1 MPKKLPTS
9 AYPTDKAS
17 NAAIATKL
25 VAAAVEGVSGVGTDV
40 ELISAIPVDN
50 ESFLERNFTPAE
62 LAYCR
67 SAPDT
72 RASLAA
78 RWAAKEATVS
88 LLYFLSRRCPKLTR
102 TLFLLL
108 LQFKSMKVA
117 SNGGGASLIDIE
129 VVSTDTAPIIRLHGE
144 AKVAAESKGITGFEL
159 SLSHSDDVAVAV
171 VVAKSE

>member
-1 MPKKLPTS
+1 M
-9 AYPTDKAS
+9 
-17 NAAIATKL
+17 KL

-88 LLYFLSRRCPKLTR
+88 LLL
-102 TLFLLL
+102 
-108 LQFKSMKVA
+108 
-117 SNGGGASLIDIE
+117 
-129 VVSTDTAPIIRLHGE
+129 
-144 AKVAAESKGITGFEL
+144 L
-159 SLSHSDDVAVAV
+159 SLTPSPETDSRTISSPIVQVDEGCFERRRSVFDRYRGCFH
-171 VVAKSE
+171 